1 MREAEAD
8 QHQSGGREHDDHA
21 QEPPVADHPGRVLK
35 RPEDPHSRVT
45 LGDVPREVEHQ
56 SGRHPG
62 QHRPVPATGRR
73 GGDEHGHGGQ
83 GMRHRA
89 LGLVSQQPE
98 VQRYVIR
105 IDGDR
110 RDERRDVEAA
120 RRVDE
125 ASQDSRPSSHGGQM
139 GDLIDGSGGPHAE
152 GNPAVGRVEG
162 QRDPG

>member
-1 MREAEAD
+1 
-8 QHQSGGREHDDHA
+8 
-21 QEPPVADHPGRVLK
+21 
-35 RPEDPHSRVT
+35 
-45 LGDVPREVEHQ
+45 
-56 SGRHPG
+56 
-62 QHRPVPATGRR
+62 
-73 GGDEHGHGGQ
+73 
-83 GMRHRA
+83 MRHRA

-98 VQRYVIR
+98 VERYVIR

-125 ASQDSRPSSHGGQM
+125 ARQDEQAQRRGGQM